1 MDDANKG
8 PPKILNFILPNGNT
22 YIEFKRDK
30 KSFDEVIYKSLHN
43 ATNDTLM
50 QQHKEDS
57 VVSIVATVNE
67 DTITYQW
74 ESMQKSVTLPNI
86 DIFKKEY
93 IDIIGL
99 WGTLLY
105 YGIYFTVLYN
115 KSKQNKGVSKNAIC
129 MIFMEPMGNGKTFD
143 IQIYQKNVP
152 DVEYLR
158 SNHISLASN
167 LINDQHKIEH
177 FTIDSSEQLDIH
189 LDLSRPIQ
197 QDMFIRKVGRVTLPS
212 TPITSNARAPL
223 PLPSP
228 QRKPQEANAAGAKQ
242 HQSLTAGDSVEA
254 RFEDGKAWYNGTI
267 RNVRVDGT
275 FDIEYADGDME
286 EGVSPDL
293 VRAISTSGGAV
304 HTGQRGGR
312 FVMVGGRKR
321 YLRK

>member
-30 KSFDEVIYKSLHN
+30 KSFDEVIYESLYN
-43 ATNDTLM
+43 ANDTLR

-57 VVSIVATVNE
+57 VASIVATVNE

-86 DIFKKEY
+86 DIFKREY

-129 MIFMEPMGNGKTFD
+129 MIFMEPMEPMGNGKTFD

-158 SNHISLASN
+158 LNHISLASN

-197 QDMFIRKVGRVTLPS
+197 QDMFIRKVDEGVHPVALKNPNFRKYLVGG
-212 TPITSNARAPL
+212 N
-223 PLPSP
+223 PSP
-228 QRKPQEANAAGAKQ
+228 R
-242 HQSLTAGDSVEA
+242 
-254 RFEDGKAWYNGTI
+254 I
-267 RNVRVDGT
+267 
-275 FDIEYADGDME
+275 
-286 EGVSPDL
+286 
-293 VRAISTSGGAV
+293 